1 MYLVRMVRDP
11 VLLVVA
17 LAACAPAHSTT
28 PSAAT
33 PASTAAPT
41 AQPGSTA
48 PSVST
53 AHSLLPPIPPVHG
66 PLGIKVVYP
75 SADDRVEARD
85 SSFLFGSVG
94 TGDATLSING
104 IPVPVAPNGA
114 WLAWMAI
121 PPDSVMRFEL
131 VARTATDSATLVYTA
146 RRVWRFVPPA
156 VPLWIDSTSVV
167 PRGKVW
173 WPRDEY
179 LPISVR
185 AAPGAEVRIR
195 LPGGMLVPLVADV
208 RPDSVLWGIRAFDR
222 DTLNLIQPA
231 RGDRYA
237 GVIRGVPLGPD
248 PGPVIGRVPNDTT
261 CPAPTATP
269 ASSCRRRGRGGL
281 PRDTLNTPVIEAILG
296 LDTVRFAW
304 PVQLALLDT
313 LPILTELDDD
323 TARTGTTDKLSPG
336 RARPGATYHWFFP
349 TGTRG
354 TVSGRLG
361 DDLRLRLSRQVDAWI
376 PAADAQPLARGLPGL
391 RATVGSSTLT
401 PRADRLSFR
410 IPLSQRVPFL
420 VTEGRHSL
428 SLRIYSA
435 VGDVNWLRYGAT
447 DPYLGLM
454 SWRQAA
460 TDEVVFDFDL
470 NGPVWGYRTR
480 WDRNDL
486 ILEIRRP
493 PKLDEGHPLAGRS
506 IVVDPGHP
514 PLGATGPTG
523 VREANANLAVGLE
536 LERLLTAAGAKV
548 TMTRV
553 SDSSVDLLPRTNLA
567 DSINAELL
575 ISIHNNALPDGVNP
589 WSNNGTSVFYNHPRS
604 LPLARAVLD
613 GLKRSL
619 GIRDLG
625 VGRGDLALV
634 RPTWMPAV
642 LCEGLFMSIPEQEAA
657 LASPEGQKKYAQGV
671 FDGVEAFLKAVAAGK
686 E

>member
-1 MYLVRMVRDP
+1 MYLVRMLRDP
-11 VLLVVA
+11 VLWLVA
-17 LAACAPAHSTT
+17 LAACAPASSPPPT
-28 PSAAT
+28 PAAGPATGAAAPADHGPRAAT
-33 PASTAAPT
+33 PAP
-41 AQPGSTA
+41 
-48 PSVST
+48 
-53 AHSLLPPIPPVHG
+53 SLLPPIPAVKG
-66 PLGIKVVYP
+66 PIAIKVVYP
-75 SADDRVEARD
+75 TADDRVEARD

-94 TGDATLSING
+94 TGDATLTING
-104 IPVPVAPNGA
+104 VAVPVAPNGA
-114 WLAWMAI
+114 WLAWLAI

-131 VARTATDSATLVYTA
+131 VARTATDSSTLVYTA
-146 RRVWRFVPPA
+146 RRGWRFVPPS
-156 VPLWIDSTSVV
+156 VPLWIDSTSMV

-179 LPISVR
+179 LAVLVR
-185 AAPGAEVRIR
+185 ASPGAEVRIR
-195 LPGGMLVPLVADV
+195 LPGGQLVPLVADV

-222 DTLNLIQPA
+222 DTLNLVQPT

-237 GVIRGVPLGPD
+237 GVLRGLALGPD
-248 PGPVIGRVPNDTT
+248 PGPVVGR
-261 CPAPTATP
+261 AP
-269 ASSCRRRGRGGL
+269 ASSAPVDTSCTGPSCTRRRSRNA
-281 PRDTLNTPVIEAILG
+281 PSRDTLTTPVIEAILG
-296 LDTVRFAW
+296 SDTTRVLW
-304 PVQLALLDT
+304 PVQLALLDS
-313 LPILTELDDD
+313 LPVLTELDDD
-323 TARTGTTDKLSPG
+323 TARTGTTDRLTPG

-361 DDLRLRLSRQVDAWI
+361 DDLRLRLSRQVDAWT
-376 PAADAQPLARGLPGL
+376 PAADAQPLPRGLPGL

-428 SLRIYSA
+428 SIRLYSA

-447 DPYLGLM
+447 DPYLGLI

-460 TDEVVFDFDL
+460 SDEVVFDFDL

-486 ILEIRRP
+486 IFEIRRP
-493 PKLDEGHPLAGRS
+493 PAVDSNHPLTGRL

-523 VREANANLAVGLE
+523 FREADANLAVSLE
-536 LERLLTAAGAKV
+536 LRKLLEAAGARV
-548 TMTRV
+548 IMTRTTDAV
-553 SDSSVDLLPRTNLA
+553 VDLLPRTNLA
-567 DSINAELL
+567 DSVNAELL

-589 WSNNGTSVFYNHPRS
+589 WTNNGTSVFYNHPRS
-604 LPLARAVLD
+604 LPLARAILD
-613 GLKRSL
+613 GLRHTL
-619 GIRDLG
+619 GLRDLG

-642 LCEGLFMSIPEQEAA
+642 LCEGLFMAIPEQEAA
-657 LASPEGQKKYAQGV
+657 LSSPEGQRRYAQGV
-671 FDGVEAFLKAVAAGK
+671 YDGVVGFLAGVAAGK
-686 E
+686 